1 MRYEIL
7 IKKGR
12 KIIERHLRE
21 DYTDAM
27 RLLEF
32 IEETMAYSYTI
43 EFRDNNPFNRPFNR
57 AA

>member
-1 MRYEIL
+1 MRYEVL

-12 KIIERHLRE
+12 KVIERHQRE

-32 IEETMAYSYTI
+32 IEETMAYSYTV
-43 EFRDNNPFNRPFNR
+43 EFKDTAPFSRR
-57 AA
+57 

>member
-7 IKKGR
+7 IRKGR
-12 KIIERHLRE
+12 KIIERHKRE

-32 IEETMAYSYTI
+32 IEETMAASYTV
-43 EFRDNNPFNRPFNR
+43 EFKDTNPFNR
-57 AA
+57 

>member
-12 KIIERHLRE
+12 KVVERHQR
-21 DYTDAM
+21 DNYSDAM

-32 IEETMAYSYTI
+32 IEETMAYSYTV
-43 EFRDNNPFNRPFNR
+43 EFKDNQPFNR
-57 AA
+57 

>member
-7 IKKGR
+7 IRKGR
-12 KIIERHLRE
+12 KIIERHQRE

-32 IEETMAYSYTI
+32 IEETMAASYTV
-43 EFRDNNPFNRPFNR
+43 EFKDRNPFNR
-57 AA
+57 

>member
-12 KIIERHLRE
+12 KVVERHQR
-21 DYTDAM
+21 DNYSDAM

-32 IEETMAYSYTI
+32 IEESMASTYTV
-43 EFRDNNPFNRPFNR
+43 EFKDNQPFNR
-57 AA
+57 

>member
-7 IKKGR
+7 VKKGL
-12 KIIERHLRE
+12 KIIERHQRE

-32 IEETMAYSYTI
+32 IEETMAASYTV
-43 EFRDNNPFNRPFNR
+43 EFKDTKPFGR
-57 AA
+57 